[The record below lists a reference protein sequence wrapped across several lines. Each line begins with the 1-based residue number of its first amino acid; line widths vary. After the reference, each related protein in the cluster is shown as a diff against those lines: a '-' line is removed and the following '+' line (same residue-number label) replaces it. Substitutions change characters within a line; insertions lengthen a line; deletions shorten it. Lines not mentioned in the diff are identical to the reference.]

1 MSKLRVMDQR
11 KGDKTLEWDP
21 TKADST
27 LVAESEFNQIMEQGG
42 FMAFAVTPG
51 ETRRTGEQ
59 IRKFDA
65 QAEEILVVPALQGG

>member
-21 TKADST
+21 TAKDST
-27 LVAESEFNQIMEQGG
+27 LVAEAEFNKIMQAGG
-42 FMAFAVTPG
+42 FMAFMVTPG

-59 IRKFDA
+59 IKEFDPS
-65 QAEEILVVPALQGG
+65 AEEILIMPALQGG